1 MPRSN
6 RVQLHLVLP
15 YKFEPMSDARV
26 RKYLDQGYRIEH
38 LQRLS
43 DQEALVT
50 LRASAPDDAAP
61 VTPSAD

>member
-26 RKYLDQGYRIEH
+26 RKYLDQGYRIEP
-38 LQRLS
+38 
-43 DQEALVT
+43 
-50 LRASAPDDAAP
+50 APARQ
-61 VTPSAD
+61 